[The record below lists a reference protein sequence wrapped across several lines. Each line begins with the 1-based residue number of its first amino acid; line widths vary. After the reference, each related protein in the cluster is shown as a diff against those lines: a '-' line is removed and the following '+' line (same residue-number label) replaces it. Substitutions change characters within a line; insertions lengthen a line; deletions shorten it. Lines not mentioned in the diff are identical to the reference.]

1 MMIVIYD
8 DVCGELQREK
18 VSKMDFLSVQLDYDM
33 LKDLGISIGVLLLF
47 ILFRNLFT
55 KYVFQLIYEIVLY
68 KGLKCH
74 VVFDYGNGNLEILCL
89 DEVLLVHEGQIDR
102 LQ

>member
-1 MMIVIYD
+1 MTENVGNKWFNLQTDVVKIVF
-8 DVCGELQREK
+8 V
-18 VSKMDFLSVQLDYDM
+18 
-33 LKDLGISIGVLLLF
+33 LKNNTWKGVW
-47 ILFRNLFT
+47 
-55 KYVFQLIYEIVLY
+55 KLIYEIVLY

>member
-1 MMIVIYD
+1 MTENVGNKWFNLQTDVVKIVF
-8 DVCGELQREK
+8 V
-18 VSKMDFLSVQLDYDM
+18 
-33 LKDLGISIGVLLLF
+33 LKNNTWKGVW
-47 ILFRNLFT
+47 
-55 KYVFQLIYEIVLY
+55 KLIYEIVLY

-102 LQ
+102 LH